1 VIDVVVVWRRV
12 MFSFS
17 PLPTVPITRR
27 GCEHSLR
34 RYCSAWNTCVVP
46 PPLPLLPP
54 PAPSA
59 PSPPLIAAATSLFT
73 DDPAAYGD
81 IAAEET

>member
-1 VIDVVVVWRRV
+1 
-12 MFSFS
+12 
-17 PLPTVPITRR
+17 
-27 GCEHSLR
+27 
-34 RYCSAWNTCVVP
+34 VP